1 MFVDLQIYSSIEGNC
16 VGRLFNDTF
25 MKIYEKP
32 LKRFLHSAISIHFI
46 LVGRNAI
53 IGLQNQ
59 HHEILLNWNVLNNFG
74 TNHKVKDESNEECFS
89 KYLKETLCRPAN
101 IWSVAIFRVHTFLFM
116 APQTQLPSFI
126 SYWSLHK
133 NIISSLHMIEASVQA
148 ARSKRNNFFQIILER
163 GIFWISDRSFNH
175 TWCRQLCAAAHLCT
189 LIKLKYFPT
198 FFVS

>member
-1 MFVDLQIYSSIEGNC
+1 MQSSDCRTSIIKYQIETCLTILEITIKSQMNQMKNVSPNIREKKNC
-16 VGRLFNDTF
+16 A
-25 MKIYEKP
+25 
-32 LKRFLHSAISIHFI
+32 SA
-46 LVGRNAI
+46 G
-53 IGLQNQ
+53 
-59 HHEILLNWNVLNNFG
+59 
-74 TNHKVKDESNEECFS
+74 
-89 KYLKETLCRPAN
+89 N
-101 IWSVAIFRVHTFLFM
+101 IWSVAIFRVHIFLFM